1 MGKLESNKKKKE
13 DALYNTA
20 FELFTTKGTN
30 KTTISDIVEKAG
42 VAKGTFYLYFKD
54 KYDIRNKLVSHEAS
68 KLFKNAVSALE
79 LHIKEQQIND
89 HSFTITFTEEIIFIA
104 DHIINVLN
112 TNQTLL
118 TFISKNLS
126 WGIFKEALTTNVADD
141 DINFKDIYYE
151 MLEDS
156 GLNLNEPEIML
167 FMIVELISSTCYS
180 SILYKEPADIDR
192 LKPYLYK
199 AIKAIINEH
208 TIEDQKIRNPLP
220 YQKYY
225 LTKKGICTTPPIILK
240 FTLKFILAKTLF

>member
-1 MGKLESNKKKKE
+1 MGKLENNKQQKRTSLL
-13 DALYNTA
+13 DTA
-20 FELFTTKGTN
+20 FKLFTTQGVS
-30 KTTISDIVEKAG
+30 KTSIAEISQKAG
-42 VAKGTFYLYFKD
+42 IAKGTFYLYFKD

-141 DINFKDIYYE
+141 DINFKD
-151 MLEDS
+151 MKCL
-156 GLNLNEPEIML
+156 
-167 FMIVELISSTCYS
+167 
-180 SILYKEPADIDR
+180 
-192 LKPYLYK
+192 
-199 AIKAIINEH
+199 
-208 TIEDQKIRNPLP
+208 
-220 YQKYY
+220 
-225 LTKKGICTTPPIILK
+225 
-240 FTLKFILAKTLF
+240 KTLVLTSTSPRLCCL